1 MQAAPDCASA
11 CCTGLT
17 CRWYNSHKGAAA
29 NAAASSAAQ
38 QDAAGS
44 TGQNAQQA
52 VAAADAPAPGSDAAY
67 LQSLTLPVAS
77 SIQQPVNTLS
87 KELQHHL
94 WKNTY
99 DFSKADSV
107 LQAMG
112 LKVSK
117 YGNRQPQQQGKVN
130 SKTPQ
135 AAASTDA
142 QAAAPAAAQAAAA
155 GAAQAVAPAGATAS
169 STAPAAGPSAA
180 AATDLLLAAYD
191 AASSE
196 EPAAEPA
203 AKRAKTEAVQQE
215 QQAEQAQAQQ
225 QQQPAAPASLTDAN
239 AGDVRDARMR
249 LCEVPRL
256 DLRGKTYLAPL
267 TTVGNLPYRRV
278 CKGLGADV
286 TCGEMALVTNM
297 LQGQASEWALL
308 KRHPSEDCF
317 GVQVG
322 VLGWCAWRGRGG
334 GRGLG
339 GDWGVDMQV
348 HALQAAHL

>member
-1 MQAAPDCASA
+1 MQAAPDWAAA
-11 CCTGLT
+11 CFTGLT

-38 QDAAGS
+38 QDAADSMSQG
-44 TGQNAQQA
+44 AQQA
-52 VAAADAPAPGSDAAY
+52 GAAADAPAPGSDAAY
-67 LQSLTLPVAS
+67 LQSLTLPVPS

-99 DFSKADSV
+99 DFSKADIV

-117 YGNRQPQQQGKVN
+117 YGNRQPQQQQQQGRANGKA
-130 SKTPQ
+130 PQ

-142 QAAAPAAAQAAAA
+142 QAAAPAAAAAAA
-155 GAAQAVAPAGATAS
+155 VGAAAAVAPAAAHGS
-169 STAPAAGPSAA
+169 STAPAAGSSAA
-180 AATDLLLAAYD
+180 LAADLLLAAYD

-203 AKRAKTEAVQQE
+203 AKRVKTEAAQQE
-215 QQAEQAQAQQ
+215 QQQAEQAQQQ
-225 QQQPAAPASLTDAN
+225 QQLAAPASLTDPN
-239 AGDVRDARMR
+239 PGEVRDARVR

-286 TCGEMALVTNM
+286 TCGEMALVTNL

-317 GVQVG
+317 GVQVCG
-322 VLGWCAWRGRGG
+322 VCGCVRLSLLG
-334 GRGLG
+334 L
-339 GDWGVDMQV
+339 V
-348 HALQAAHL
+348 LQCKG